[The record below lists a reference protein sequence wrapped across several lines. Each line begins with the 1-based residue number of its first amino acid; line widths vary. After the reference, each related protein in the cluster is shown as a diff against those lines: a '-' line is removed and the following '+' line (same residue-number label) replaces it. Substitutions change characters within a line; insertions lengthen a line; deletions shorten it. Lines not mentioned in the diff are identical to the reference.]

1 MCLVNPPRFAAR
13 PTVGEH
19 KRSPR
24 SSEEIGQ
31 RWGPPRPPWLPS
43 CHRRRGRARRCL
55 PWSRRRARTDWRM
68 GGPGPTRQRRAQ
80 GTCPAGSFPAVLGA
94 GAVAWGGYQDGSSP
108 CRRRGRG
115 EGSRYQH
122 LRGGR
127 RQRPVYASGGRRV
140 AGAAARRSRARA
152 EESDEKLRE
161 DGARVPSPLLGPRRR
176 GQPSPA
182 SRCSRTWAE
191 GTGGPGAP
199 GAAAEGLRREQGLR
213 PGRTEPR
220 SPRARSTKGKERLSG
235 APSRGSLRSSAHYQK
250 QRRGETGLKEER

>member
-1 MCLVNPPRFAAR
+1 MGPTSAA
-13 PTVGEH
+13 PAEAG
-19 KRSPR
+19 
-24 SSEEIGQ
+24 
-31 RWGPPRPPWLPS
+31 PS
-43 CHRRRGRARRCL
+43 CRRRRGRARRCL
-55 PWSRRRARTDWRM
+55 PRSRRRRARTDWRM

-94 GAVAWGGYQDGSSP
+94 GAVAWGGDQDGSSP
-108 CRRRGRG
+108 RRRGGRG
-115 EGSRYQH
+115 EGSRCQH
-122 LRGGR
+122 LSGGR
-127 RQRPVYASGGRRV
+127 RQRLVYASGGRWV
-140 AGAAARRSRARA
+140 AGAAARRSGARA

-182 SRCSRTWAE
+182 SRCSRAWAE

-235 APSRGSLRSSAHYQK
+235 APSRGSLRSSARYQK
-250 QRRGETGLKEER
+250 QRRGETALKGER